1 MRRRRICHI
10 RCRLLRHQRPSA
22 THSTELNLPSEDSV
36 EPHRLPPPAAA
47 PAHQVQWCM
56 ENPFSPVQPRY
67 NPDTGVV
74 QFRHMAGTK
83 SAASRAD
90 LNDNMVMPDQK
101 PDPKTR
107 IAIMRAV
114 EHQRSP
120 FFLWLLGLHDDL
132 IAESLGRISWKPLIE
147 RALELGLVDGSN
159 KAPTARRAAK
169 VWVAVRQE
177 AALRMS
183 RPATSSIAVAPSY
196 PSRTPASWPPP
207 TRRDQPEHASRAEIR
222 DTSSCGGSYGPK
234 FGSQGDAGATGR
246 TRSRPTSRTGKP
258 PQRNLLGR

>member
-1 MRRRRICHI
+1 
-10 RCRLLRHQRPSA
+10 
-22 THSTELNLPSEDSV
+22 
-36 EPHRLPPPAAA
+36 
-47 PAHQVQWCM
+47 M

-196 PSRTPASWPPP
+196 PSRTPASWTPPLAATSP
-207 TRRDQPEHASRAEIR
+207 SMPVAPKSVTLPPAEAATAPNSAAKETPEQQVERVLGQLRERANRRNGI
-222 DTSSCGGSYGPK
+222 
-234 FGSQGDAGATGR
+234 F
-246 TRSRPTSRTGKP
+246 
-258 PQRNLLGR
+258 